1 MRTATKFS
9 IRRRRACRTEAQRR
23 RAFSLLEV
31 MIAIGI
37 FFLAVFAILSLVSQS
52 LANARRLQRPLV
64 DAGPVLA
71 NYANTNILV
80 EGTYSGSMA
89 EILGDPYRNYS
100 WTVDI
105 REVATNKLFSVECA
119 VQERGSREIISDM
132 TTLFYRPQS
141 PAGSLDGGNF
151 IHQ

>member
-1 MRTATKFS
+1 MKTGIKFS
-9 IRRRRACRTEAQRR
+9 GRRSC

-37 FFLAVFAILSLVSQS
+37 FFLAVFAILDLVSSS

-71 NYANTNILV
+71 TYANTNILV
-80 EGTYSGSMA
+80 EGTYSGAMSD
-89 EILGDPYRNYS
+89 ILGDAYRDYS

-119 VQERGSREIISDM
+119 IQERGSREIISDLS
-132 TTLFYRPQS
+132 TIFYRPQS
-141 PAGSLDGGNF
+141 PAGSLEGANF
-151 IHQ
+151 VHQ